1 MKKTLAAL
9 AVASV
14 FALAACGDDENSAET
29 TTTEATETTETT
41 AMTEEPGT
49 IVEVAQGNDDF
60 STLVAA
66 IVAAGLGDALSG
78 EGPFTVF
85 APTNAAFE
93 ALPEGLL
100 EKLLLPENKDVLTAI
115 LTYHVVSGEVMA
127 ADVTA
132 GDVATL
138 EGSTIAITTDGGV
151 MINDATVTATD
162 VEASNGVIHV
172 IDQVI
177 VPPTVDLS
185 AL

>member
-14 FALAACGDDENSAET
+14 FVLAACGDDENSAET

-85 APTNAAFE
+85 APTNAAS
-93 ALPEGLL
+93 
-100 EKLLLPENKDVLTAI
+100 
-115 LTYHVVSGEVMA
+115 VV
-127 ADVTA
+127 
-132 GDVATL
+132 
-138 EGSTIAITTDGGV
+138 
-151 MINDATVTATD
+151 
-162 VEASNGVIHV
+162 
-172 IDQVI
+172 
-177 VPPTVDLS
+177 
-185 AL
+185 